1 MDERAA
7 DVGGQ
12 VGQEEGKGASLGANA
27 GGEDAGRCGV
37 SGWHSQCVM
46 PISPQAVWGW
56 RLCGI
61 RNT

>member
-1 MDERAA
+1 M
-7 DVGGQ
+7 
-12 VGQEEGKGASLGANA
+12 GQEEGKGASLGANT